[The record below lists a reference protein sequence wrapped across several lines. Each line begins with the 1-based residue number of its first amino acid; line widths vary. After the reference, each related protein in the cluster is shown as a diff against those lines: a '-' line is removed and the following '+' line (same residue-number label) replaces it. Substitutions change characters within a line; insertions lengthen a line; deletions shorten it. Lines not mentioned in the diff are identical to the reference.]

1 MIKGS
6 WQTRPKEV
14 VEVVHCHFLK
24 KKSHW
29 GEMASWKVAERVSH
43 PFPLAEGNEKVFS
56 EPLLEDRSKI
66 WDHIW
71 GQMFTKVS
79 RSTGELSADDLIREI
94 VKDAMKVDI
103 FILFSIY

>member
-1 MIKGS
+1 
-6 WQTRPKEV
+6 
-14 VEVVHCHFLK
+14 
-24 KKSHW
+24 
-29 GEMASWKVAERVSH
+29 MASWKVAEGVSH
-43 PFPLAEGNEKVFS
+43 PFPPAEGNEEVFS

-79 RSTGELSADDLIREI
+79 RSADELSADDLIKEI

-103 FILFSIY
+103 FILFLVYLLNVVVYNILYLFVIGCAQHSSII